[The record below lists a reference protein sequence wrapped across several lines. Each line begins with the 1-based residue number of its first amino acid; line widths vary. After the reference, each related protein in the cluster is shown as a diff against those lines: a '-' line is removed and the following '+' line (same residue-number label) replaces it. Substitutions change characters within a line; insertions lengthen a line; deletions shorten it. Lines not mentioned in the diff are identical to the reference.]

1 MNEPAV
7 CIRDL
12 SFRYPNG
19 TRALDSIN
27 LEISQ
32 GERVALLGANGAGKS
47 TLMLHL
53 NGLHPSRGEVEVL
66 GVPVIR
72 KNFKLVRQRLGLVFQ
87 NPDDQLFCPT
97 IFEDVAFGPRNLGV
111 SKSAIDEVVTHALAA
126 VGLAGYE
133 QRSPIHLSIGEKK
146 RAALATVLAMDAQI
160 LCLDEPTASL
170 DPRGRRELLE
180 LLRKLQQ
187 TLILVT
193 HDLDLARELCSRAIV
208 MAGGKVAAL
217 GPAME
222 ILGNHELLLA
232 NGLA

>member
-1 MNEPAV
+1 M
-7 CIRDL
+7 
-12 SFRYPNG
+12 
-19 TRALDSIN
+19 
-27 LEISQ
+27 
-32 GERVALLGANGAGKS
+32 ALLGANGAGKS